1 MSYPSLAAVAVL
13 MTALAVVAARP
24 ASAAGKTVVPMH
36 GAFADGSSWSK
47 VIPFLQAK
55 GLKVVAVQ
63 NPLSPLAADVDAT
76 RRVIDAWNGLLLS
89 SAMAASSLRRPALI
103 QKSRPSSMSLHL
115 LPERAVGER
124 ARQGSTGTP
133 LGPAVSWLTA
143 GNISR

>member
-1 MSYPSLAAVAVL
+1 

-76 RRVIDAWNGLLLS
+76 RRVIDAWNGPVPLVGHGGVVI
-89 SAMAASSLRRPALI
+89 AQAGVNPKVAAFVYVAAFAPPKGQSVNGLGRGQPV
-103 QKSRPSSMSLHL
+103 P
-115 LPERAVGER
+115 
-124 ARQGSTGTP
+124 P